1 MKKIK
6 FFLDPIKDIQPWLN
20 REAMKGYRLVR
31 TYNMV
36 YTFEKTNKKY
46 SYTCQYLGVD
56 TTKEIEEYIKYLEK
70 NSFNYFYVPLNQGN
84 LSSTNVKFTQV
95 KALNSIGKNYN
106 NFAREIIII
115 ENKESVNLKKLSIS
129 KEFAINSYRNLA
141 KNYLAAFILLAL
153 AFIPIIRHISKNQ
166 ISYQRMVA
174 LVGFIIIELYFA
186 LVYFKLKSNISKL
199 SK

>member
-70 NSFNYFYVPLNQGN
+70 NSFNYFYVPVNQGN
-84 LSSTNVKFTQV
+84 LSSTNVKFTKV

-129 KEFAINSYRNLA
+129 KEFAINSYKNLA